1 MISEANLGSKE
12 RLKLFADKGLEQGV
26 ECRVCQK
33 KRQAV
38 KPGVW
43 YWMKDF

>member
-1 MISEANLGSKE
+1 MISEANLGSME
-12 RLKLFADKGLEQGV
+12 RLKLFAEKGLEQGV
-26 ECRVCQK
+26 ECRVCNK

-43 YWMKDF
+43 CGMKDF

>member
-1 MISEANLGSKE
+1 MISEANLSSIE
-12 RLKLFADKGLEQGV
+12 RLKHFTDKGLEQGV

-38 KPGVW
+38 KPDVW
-43 YWMKDF
+43 CWMKVF

>member
-1 MISEANLGSKE
+1 MISEANLSSKE
-12 RLKLFADKGLEQGV
+12 RLKLFAARGLEQGV

-38 KPGVW
+38 KPGVL
-43 YWMKDF
+43 YWMKEF

>member
-12 RLKLFADKGLEQGV
+12 RLKLFADKGLEYGV

-43 YWMKDF
+43 YWMKVF